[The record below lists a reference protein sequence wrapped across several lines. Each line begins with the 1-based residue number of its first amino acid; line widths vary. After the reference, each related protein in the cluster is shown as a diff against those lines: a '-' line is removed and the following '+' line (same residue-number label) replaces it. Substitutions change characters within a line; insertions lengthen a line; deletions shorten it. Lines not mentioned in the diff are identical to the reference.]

1 MENIIVQDSVSGK
14 KRQISRA
21 AYNTL
26 LATGNTRWTEVAEP
40 VTPEHPKMAEGL
52 EDAPTVIT
60 KTGTRR
66 KKIENS

>member
-1 MENIIVQDSVSGK
+1 MDNIVIQDSVSGK
-14 KRQISRA
+14 KRQISRS
-21 AYNTL
+21 AYSIL

-60 KTGTRR
+60 KTGGRR
-66 KKIENS
+66 KKVENS